1 MIYILHME
9 NHFLNFFLIQ
19 VNLKSQVLLVLVN
32 NDLLS
37 ACHERSHW

>member
-19 VNLKSQVLLVLVN
+19 VNLKSQVLLAFYQLVMKEAIGN
-32 NDLLS
+32 LP
-37 ACHERSHW
+37 